1 MKKMDLLV
9 KRLARNMVAVC
20 SVSLDNFNKIESP
33 VFDVKKD
40 FANVIEVALHSYD
53 TWDKAMSSITFYCE
67 NRYIAAYIIRLMRK
81 DLKAS
86 GRCLVQNTELYNL
99 LDDKEFYDR
108 VINWKASNGMY
119 VLHLNEVNEFGNM
132 PAKYF
137 KLPLSIAE
145 FE

>member
-1 MKKMDLLV
+1 MKKLDLLI
-9 KRLARNMVAVC
+9 KRLSVNQVAVC

-40 FANVIEVALHSYD
+40 FANVIEVTLVSYD
-53 TWDKAMSSITFYCE
+53 TWDKALWSMTFYCE
-67 NRYIAAYIIRLMRK
+67 NRYIAAYIIKLMKK
-81 DLKAS
+81 DVKAS
-86 GRCLVQNTELYNL
+86 GCCLMQNTELYNL
-99 LDDKEFYDR
+99 LDNKEIYDR
-108 VINWKASNGMY
+108 VINWKASNGMF

-137 KLPLSIAE
+137 KLPVPIAE